1 MQDYGGYGMYGGYPP
16 PPEPPRR
23 PSLWR
28 YVAVAVA
35 AGAIGA
41 GSVLAV
47 GHIGSNAPVASLL
60 PSGGSNSVPAVP
72 QPSQPALGG
81 GEGGEPGGGQ
91 AGTGQG
97 GIGQGGTGQGGT
109 GLSAAQ
115 QAIYNKVSPGLVI
128 IRTSLNYQSMAAAG
142 TGMVL
147 NSDGLVLTNNHV
159 IENATSISATVLAT
173 GKTYTAKVLGYD
185 ETGDVA
191 AIQLQGASGLH
202 TVPLGNSGAVK
213 SGDSVIAMGNAEGQS
228 QIVPAAGTII
238 AVNQTITAQDPDVAT
253 ETLHAMLKTDAA
265 IVSGDSGGAL
275 ANSAGQVIGMNTAG
289 NNDSN
294 SFQATGFAIP
304 IDTALSIVN
313 RITTDQ
319 ASSTVRIGY
328 PPFMGIFIATGTSS
342 NPQIQAQQQNEQNG
356 GSSGFG
362 GPPGGSSGSGGSGNG
377 GQSCYTNDDN
387 LPVPTSVAP
396 VKTGTLII
404 GTICQG
410 PASSAEMSGGDV
422 ITAVNGQP
430 VGAPSQLETI
440 LAKFKPGDSVSI
452 TWESVAGRTTTSSIK
467 LTAGPPK

>member
-1 MQDYGGYGMYGGYPP
+1 MQDFGGYGTYGGYPPP

-35 AGAIGA
+35 AGALGA
-41 GSVLAV
+41 GSVLAI
-47 GHIGSNAPVASLL
+47 GHTGSSTPVASQL
-60 PSGGSNSVPAVP
+60 PSTSNSAPALPQQTQPAQGGGSEPA
-72 QPSQPALGG
+72 
-81 GEGGEPGGGQ
+81 GGGQ
-91 AGTGQG
+91 A
-97 GIGQGGTGQGGT
+97 GTGQGGT
-109 GLSAAQ
+109 GLSAAE

-147 NSDGLVLTNNHV
+147 NANGLVLTNNHV

-191 AIQLQGASGLH
+191 AIQLQGASGLR
-202 TVPLGNSGAVK
+202 TVPLGNSGVVK
-213 SGDSVIAMGNAEGQS
+213 SGDSVLAMGNAEGQS
-228 QIVPAAGTII
+228 EIVPAAGTIT

-294 SFQATGFAIP
+294 SYQATGFAIP
-304 IDTALSIVN
+304 INTALSIVN
-313 RITTDQ
+313 QITTDQ
-319 ASSTVRIGY
+319 ASSIVRIGY
-328 PPFMGIFIATGTSS
+328 PPFVGIFIATGTSS
-342 NPQIQAQQQNEQNG
+342 NPQTQAQQQNEQNG
-356 GSSGFG
+356 GTSGFG
-362 GPPGGSSGSGGSGNG
+362 GAGIGQ
-377 GQSCYTNDDN
+377 QSCYTNDADM
-387 LPVPTSVAP
+387 PVPNSIAP
-396 VKTGTLII
+396 VNTGTLII
-404 GTICQG
+404 GTICQS
-410 PASSAEMSGGDV
+410 PAASAGMTGGDV
-422 ITAVNGQP
+422 ITAVNGQS
-430 VGAPSQLETI
+430 VGAPTQLTGI
-440 LAKFKPGDSVSI
+440 LAKFKPGDVVSVS
-452 TWESVAGRTTTSSIK
+452 WENVSGRTTTSSIK